1 VTEGENAMSIAKRLA
16 EEYNLS
22 MGYQH
27 KIWEQ
32 LQIALDSLE
41 KRSVSTQSS
50 RGGGAKSSL

>member
-1 VTEGENAMSIAKRLA
+1 VTEGENAMTIAKRLA

-32 LQIALDSLE
+32 LQVALDSLD
-41 KRSVSTQSS
+41 KRTPSSS
-50 RGGGAKSSL
+50 RGSGPNSQL